1 MCLGSAF
8 AVKLDGE
15 KSGELV
21 GYLSDFISVGDNE
34 NIAFGN
40 VLKSCMLL
48 NLKYI
53 CTYFFLSLTVYSA
66 WLCPF
71 VPGYRGF
78 ASGFTCTF
86 IIKNYG
92 FKGALYSLLSVI
104 PSITLMFPVYVF
116 TAVVCINFAAGRR
129 KKGEAGI
136 RSAAGIVPALA
147 VIYCIM
153 TVTSLFDAFISP
165 VIFKYI
171 F

>member
-1 MCLGSAF
+1 MGSAF
-8 AVKLDGE
+8 TVKIDGE
-15 KSGELV
+15 NSAELV
-21 GYLSDFISVGDNE
+21 KYFSDFISLGNNE
-34 NIAFGN
+34 DIAFGS
-40 VLKSCMLL
+40 VLKACMLL

-53 CTYFFLSLTVYSA
+53 CTYFVLSLTVYSS
-66 WLCPF
+66 WLCPL
-71 VPGYRGF
+71 VPAYRGF

-92 FKGALYSLLSVI
+92 LKGVLYSLLSVI

-116 TAVVCINFAAGRR
+116 ATVVCINFASERHR
-129 KKGEAGI
+129 KGEAGI
-136 RSAAGIVPALA
+136 RSAAGVLPAL
-147 VIYCIM
+147 VIIYCIM